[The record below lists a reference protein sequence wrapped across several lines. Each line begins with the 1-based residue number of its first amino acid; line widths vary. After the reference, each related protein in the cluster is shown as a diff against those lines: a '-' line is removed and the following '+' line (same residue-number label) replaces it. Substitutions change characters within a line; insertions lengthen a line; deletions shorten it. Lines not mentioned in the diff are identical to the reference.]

1 MRKRLSR
8 VSLLNA
14 PNNLMKNPKV
24 GTSELLL
31 RNRVIEYRYIVSTNY
46 KIIYSINE
54 NDKTIRIV
62 DVFDTRQNPLKIE
75 QRIK

>member
-1 MRKRLSR
+1 
-8 VSLLNA
+8 
-14 PNNLMKNPKV
+14 MKNPKV
-24 GTSELLL
+24 GASELLL